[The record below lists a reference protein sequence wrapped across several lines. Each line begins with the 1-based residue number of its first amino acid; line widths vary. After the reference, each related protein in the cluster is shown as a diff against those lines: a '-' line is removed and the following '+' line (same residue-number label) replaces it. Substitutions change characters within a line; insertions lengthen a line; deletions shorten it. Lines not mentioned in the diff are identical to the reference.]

1 MNEPDHTHH
10 RNEDRPRCTDCVVD
24 AGKQLTELK
33 KETADHSGLLS
44 ALKRETSEQS
54 ETLKTISTTVGKI
67 NDALVGDYE
76 KQGLIGRVDA
86 QIKALAND
94 ILDLKTWKKKSEDAM
109 KSLTWRIVGYGIA
122 FIGILISAVVIYVQL
137 NKGKI

>member
-1 MNEPDHTHH
+1 
-10 RNEDRPRCTDCVVD
+10 
-24 AGKQLTELK
+24 
-33 KETADHSGLLS
+33 
-44 ALKRETSEQS
+44 
-54 ETLKTISTTVGKI
+54 
-67 NDALVGDYE
+67 VGDYE

-94 ILDLKTWKKKSEDAM
+94 ILDLKTWKKKSEDTM
-109 KSLTWRIVGYGIA
+109 KSLTWRIVGYSIA